1 MKHIPVL
8 LQEVLDGLQIKP
20 EGIYVDG
27 TVGMG
32 GHSYAI
38 AKRLTSGRLI
48 GIDRDRTALQESARR
63 LQEFGDRVLLLHGN
77 FTALKTILA
86 EQQITKVDGILLDI
100 GVSSPQIDQ
109 AERGFSYLKN
119 GPLDMR
125 MDASQQTSAADIV
138 READE
143 SELEEIFWKYGEE
156 RWGRK
161 IAQRIVRE
169 RTRQPITTTLELADI
184 VKWLS
189 ERIAL
194 LSGEDT
200 YRPVIHLDVYG
211 TIGQV
216 FGERE
221 YEKMADYLAALSE
234 AAKPYALRIEGPMD
248 AGGREAQI
256 ECMAGLRR
264 CLDERGIPVEIV
276 ADEWCN
282 NVDDIRA
289 FADAKAGHM
298 LQIKTPDLGGVQHIA
313 ESVLYCK
320 EKGIGAYQGGTCNE
334 TDRSTQI
341 CIQIAMAVQ
350 PDQVLAKPGM
360 GVDEGFMIVYNEMQ
374 RILALRKV
382 R

>member
-169 RTRQPITTTLELADI
+169 RSRQPITTTLELADI
-184 VKWLS
+184 VEQAVPRRNQRDGHPAK
-189 ERIAL
+189 RIF
-194 LSGEDT
+194 
-200 YRPVIHLDVYG
+200 
-211 TIGQV
+211 Q
-216 FGERE
+216 
-221 YEKMADYLAALSE
+221 
-234 AAKPYALRIEGPMD
+234 ALRIAVNDELD
-248 AGGREAQI
+248 ALTSALEDAMELLLPGGRLCVITFHSLEDRIVKQFLVEQNRDCI
-256 ECMAGLRR
+256 CPKEF
-264 CLDERGIPVEIV
+264 PVCV
-276 ADEWCN
+276 CD
-282 NVDDIRA
+282 
-289 FADAKAGHM
+289 H
-298 LQIKTPDLGGVQHIA
+298 
-313 ESVLYCK
+313 
-320 EKGIGAYQGGTCNE
+320 
-334 TDRSTQI
+334 
-341 CIQIAMAVQ
+341 
-350 PDQVLAKPGM
+350 
-360 GVDEGFMIVYNEMQ
+360 Q
-374 RILALRKV
+374 RIARIITRKPITAGRKECEENPRAASAKLRIGEKL
-382 R
+382 